1 MALICPLCPLMNFPT
16 VSVLMQ
22 HIRLTHADK
31 PNFMLQCNLQG
42 CRRSFRKFTTY
53 RNYVYTFHGSGII
66 TERQDVGS
74 NINNNEPEGQ
84 HSSSDEM
91 EITPTY
97 DPPGNPL

>member
-1 MALICPLCPLMNFPT
+1 MMALACPLCPLMNFPA
-16 VSVLMQ
+16 VSMLMQ

-31 PNFMLQCNLQG
+31 PDFMLQCNLQG

-53 RNYVYTFHGSGII
+53 RNHMYTFHGSGII
-66 TERQDVGS
+66 NEFDRGS
-74 NINNNEPEGQ
+74 SVNENEPEG

-97 DPPGNPL
+97 NPSGS